1 MVLQNFLNNFTEAQA
16 TISQASAAAAET
28 ARQKAM
34 DAYETA
40 TRMKLNVRIKAPI
53 IIVPI
58 GSEDTNAL
66 SLDLG
71 LLELT
76 NNTVEVAVPN
86 EERLA
91 VIDEIKL
98 HICDV
103 KISKVVLLDGNE
115 STVDGNYFES
125 GSRINALKQVLSFQ
139 KWMLPWVIY
148 LNLI

>member
-1 MVLQNFLNNFTEAQA
+1 MSLTPLQNFLNNFTAAQA
-16 TISQASAAAAET
+16 TISQAGAAAAES

-40 TRMKLNVRIKAPI
+40 TRMKLNIRIKAPI

-58 GSEDTNAL
+58 GSQDRNAL
-66 SLDLG
+66 LLDLG

-76 NNTVEVAVPN
+76 NNTVEVAVVE

-98 HICDV
+98 QICDV
-103 KISKVVLLDGNE
+103 KISKIVLLDGNE
-115 STVDGNYFES
+115 STVDGK
-125 GSRINALKQVLSFQ
+125 INNF
-139 KWMLPWVIY
+139 M
-148 LNLI
+148 